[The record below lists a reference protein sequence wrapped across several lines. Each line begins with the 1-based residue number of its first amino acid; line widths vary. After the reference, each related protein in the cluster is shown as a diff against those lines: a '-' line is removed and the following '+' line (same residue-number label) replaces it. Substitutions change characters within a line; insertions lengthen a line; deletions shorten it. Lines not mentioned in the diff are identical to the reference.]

1 LTVVSTLCNDE
12 DVCGT
17 TTAATKFMTGSPGI
31 VGIERHVVKVVA
43 EPGSAGTTISL
54 MGQEM
59 PGHVLS
65 C

>member
-1 LTVVSTLCNDE
+1 
-12 DVCGT
+12 
-17 TTAATKFMTGSPGI
+17 MTGSPGI

-43 EPGSAGTTISL
+43 EPDSAGSTISL